1 MRCQGPLDGGWTLA
15 AAEGGDLYAFQLAD
29 RGNGVVEG
37 AWRDLRKPGA
47 LSASG
52 FVDQIDRVGGEMTLR
67 LGPSVVATLQAS
79 ADGRWTGELAEDGRT
94 RAVTLRRR
102 P

>member
-1 MRCQGPLDGGWTLA
+1 MAAPDG
-15 AAEGGDLYAFQLAD
+15 ELYALQLSD
-29 RGNGVVEG
+29 KGNGVVEG

-52 FVDQIDRVGGEMTLR
+52 FVDQVERVGDEMTLR
-67 LGPSVVATLQAS
+67 FGPSIAVLQGT
-79 ADGRWTGELAEDGRT
+79 ADGRWAGELAEGGRT